1 LDEAEELR
9 LVGEVGDVREV
20 EEEGE
25 EWREI
30 PRFIELD
37 GWQHERA

>member
-1 LDEAEELR
+1 LIYILAR
-9 LVGEVGDVREV
+9 RVEV
-20 EEEGE
+20 EGEGE